1 MLIKEAETLFSFSH
15 DMEITLEA
23 NPGTLDDSRIR
34 DFRHS
39 GVNRLS
45 LGYSLQ

>member
-23 NPGTLDDSRIR
+23 NPAPWTIPASGLSGTPGSI
-34 DFRHS
+34 
-39 GVNRLS
+39 G
-45 LGYSLQ
+45 